1 MRHIGISLTLFLL
14 SLICPNVH
22 ATQVRF
28 YGSAPDYASLTIEI
42 ETVSDYLTNT
52 PRTLSVMKIDD
63 SGAFD
68 ICFDLDQPSR
78 IMLNLGAYSAYLYAY
93 PNAEYEIVLP
103 PFKPRADA
111 DRLNPFFRPE
121 VVELGIKNTESV
133 PNDFAAIQKLE
144 NVFSKYDPQ
153 MAYLVKSRNMRRA
166 DELLSGMDSTLL
178 PIVNATKDSIFP
190 LIYKYTRAQLWTAPR
205 MRMSRTVLKELYAY
219 EPVLWNIPAYWQSQR
234 MINKDFILEYS
245 YSRHGKEMKSA
256 LSQKP
261 LTFGMLDSILSK
273 DSLFA
278 QDELREMLIVQ
289 GIYDGFYSQLFSDGQ
304 TDTLLITATNQAK
317 TEQVRNLALTIY
329 NKKNHLKVGSNAPD
343 FTLFDIEGNEVSLS
357 DLRGK
362 FVYLGFLHTEN
373 FSCIKDI
380 AALNGVQRKYK
391 RDMTV
396 VGIMTDEQSDGL
408 PDFFKD
414 KKSNWLILS
423 ATLMPRVITDY
434 GVTNLPTYFLID
446 PEGRLV
452 TKTTPSPTED
462 IETELANQILHYKR
476 EQQKKAPKK
485 ERNIYDLVKYSR

>member
-1 MRHIGISLTLFLL
+1 MRLLYLILLTTILVF
-14 SLICPNVH
+14 NRVNAH
-22 ATQVRF
+22 ASQVRL
-28 YGSAPDYASLTIEI
+28 YGSAPDYASLAIEI

-52 PRTLSVMKIDD
+52 SRTLSVMMIDD
-63 SGAFD
+63 TGTFD
-68 ICFDLDQPSR
+68 ISFELEHPSR

-121 VVELGIKNTESV
+121 TIELGIINTSSV
-133 PNDFAAIQKLE
+133 PNDFVAIQTLD
-144 NVFSKYDPQ
+144 NVFAKYDPY
-153 MAYLVKSRNMRRA
+153 MVYLTRSRNTKRA
-166 DELLSGMDSTLL
+166 DELILDMDSTLM
-178 PIVNATKDSIFP
+178 PIVNSTSDSIFP

-205 MRMSRTVLKELYAY
+205 IRMPRTVLKELYAND
-219 EPVLWNIPAYWQSQR
+219 PVLWDIPAYWQSQR
-234 MINKDFILEYS
+234 MVNKDFILTYC

-256 LSQKP
+256 LSQNP
-261 LTFGMLDSILSK
+261 LTFGSLDSILRK
-273 DSLFA
+273 DSLFK
-278 QDELREMLIVQ
+278 QTELREMLLIQ
-289 GIYDGFYSQLFSDGQ
+289 GIYDGFYSKLFSDGQ
-304 TDTLLITATNQAK
+304 TDTLLITATNQAQS
-317 TEQVRNLALTIY
+317 ERVRDLALTIY
-329 NKKNHLKVGSNAPD
+329 NKKNHLKVGSNAPE
-343 FTLFDIEGNEVSLS
+343 FTLFDIEGNEVSLA

-373 FSCIKDI
+373 YACIKDM

-396 VGIMTDEQSDGL
+396 VGIMTDEKSDGL
-408 PDFFKD
+408 PDFFED

-423 ATLMPRVITDY
+423 ATLMPRVISDY

-452 TKTTPSPTED
+452 TKATPSPTEN
-462 IETELANQILHYKR
+462 IETEIANRILSYKR
-476 EQQKKAPKK
+476 EQQKKAPKR

>member
-1 MRHIGISLTLFLL
+1 MVFNR
-14 SLICPNVH
+14 VDAH
-22 ATQVRF
+22 ASQVRF
-28 YGSAPDYASLTIEI
+28 YGSAPDYASLAIEI

-52 PRTLSVMKIDD
+52 SRTLSVMMIDD
-63 SGAFD
+63 TGAFD
-68 ICFDLDQPSR
+68 ISFELEHPSR

-121 VVELGIKNTESV
+121 TIELGIKNTSSV
-133 PNDFAAIQKLE
+133 PNDFVAIQTLD
-144 NVFSKYDPQ
+144 NVFAKYDPY
-153 MAYLVKSRNMRRA
+153 MVYLTRSRNTKRA
-166 DELLSGMDSTLL
+166 DELILDMDSTLM
-178 PIVNATKDSIFP
+178 PIVNSTSDSIFP

-205 MRMSRTVLKELYAY
+205 IRMPRTVLKELYAN
-219 EPVLWNIPAYWQSQR
+219 EPVLWDIPAYWQSQR
-234 MINKDFILEYS
+234 MVNKDFILTYC

-256 LSQKP
+256 LNQNP
-261 LTFGMLDSILSK
+261 LTFGSLDSILRK
-273 DSLFA
+273 DSLFK
-278 QDELREMLIVQ
+278 QTELREMLLIQ
-289 GIYDGFYSQLFSDGQ
+289 GIYDGFYSKLFSDGQ
-304 TDTLLITATNQAK
+304 TDTLLITATNQAQS
-317 TEQVRNLALTIY
+317 ERVRDLALTIY
-329 NKKNHLKVGSNAPD
+329 NKKNHLKVGSNAPE
-343 FTLFDIEGNEVSLS
+343 FTLFDIEGNEVSLA

-373 FSCIKDI
+373 YACIKDM

-396 VGIMTDEQSDGL
+396 VGIMTDEKSDGL
-408 PDFFKD
+408 PDFFED

-423 ATLMPRVITDY
+423 ATLMPRVISDY

-452 TKTTPSPTED
+452 TKATPSPTEN
-462 IETELANQILHYKR
+462 IETEIANQILSYKR
-476 EQQKKAPKK
+476 EQEKKAPKR